1 MNDDT
6 KQKITLLLEELVNT
20 PCSESR
26 QVAIKLELDKLSP
39 DPFWSDYIFWSEEYV
54 NENGNGNGN
63 GNGNI
68 NYEAFFDKISEYPN
82 SHEYKTKSRILELA
96 KKLIIRDF
104 SDISEVDT
112 VNEINELSPD
122 ISWTN
127 YLFVDKTCLK
137 NDGSIDQEKFL
148 NKIFKESW
156 NENFR

>member
-54 NENGNGNGN
+54 NENGN
-63 GNGNI
+63 I

-104 SDISEVDT
+104 SDISEVGI
-112 VNEINELSPD
+112 VNEINRPLAKV
-122 ISWTN
+122 ISQARN
-127 YLFVDKTCLK
+127 
-137 NDGSIDQEKFL
+137 
-148 NKIFKESW
+148 
-156 NENFR
+156 

>member
-6 KQKITLLLEELVNT
+6 KQKITLLLEELINT

-26 QVAIKLELDKLSP
+26 QVAIKRELDKLSP
-39 DPFWSDYIFWSEEYV
+39 DPFWSDEYV
-54 NENGNGNGN
+54 NENGD
-63 GNGNI
+63 I
-68 NYEAFFDKISEYPN
+68 NYEALFDKISEYPN

-96 KKLIIRDF
+96 QKLVIRDF
-104 SDISEVDT
+104 SDISEVDI

-137 NDGSIDQEKFL
+137 NDGSIDKEAFL

>member
-6 KQKITLLLEELVNT
+6 KQKITLLLEELINT

-26 QVAIKLELDKLSP
+26 QIEIKIELDKLSP
-39 DPFWSDYIFWSEEYV
+39 DPFWSDYIFWSNEYV
-54 NENGNGNGN
+54 NENGE
-63 GNGNI
+63 I
-68 NYEAFFDKISEYPN
+68 NYERFFDKISEYPN
-82 SHEYKTKSRILELA
+82 SYEYKTKSRILDLA
-96 KKLIIRDF
+96 QKLVIKDF
-104 SDISEVDT
+104 TDISEVDI

-127 YLFVDKTCLK
+127 YLFVDKSCLN
-137 NDGSIDQEKFL
+137 NDGSINKEAFL